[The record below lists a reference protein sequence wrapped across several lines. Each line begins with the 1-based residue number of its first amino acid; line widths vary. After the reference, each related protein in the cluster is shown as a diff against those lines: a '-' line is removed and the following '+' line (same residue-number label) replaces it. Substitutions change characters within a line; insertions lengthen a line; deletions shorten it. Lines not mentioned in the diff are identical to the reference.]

1 MFFKLRT
8 DYANYLVQCTYSMF
22 CVRNKPLIHWFFNSS
37 FQDHCTFKTSKRFC
51 SEHTCIPGSS
61 SRCLGCWWPPATFS
75 SSLGLWGDGKLTH
88 RDHDIL
94 ETGNTCSSPWAPS
107 QKPSSNS
114 CALDQEADGINE
126 AKKRVLKILAFFDR
140 TVRIYVVWRHQ
151 LWKWRHS
158 KRSRSSL
165 SRPAFRFDQSQTTRD
180 FSGQSENWF
189 DAFRLKWRKQKHIT
203 ENTWCPLNNFNFSNL
218 EGLSDVCPK

>member
-1 MFFKLRT
+1 MSTPVFRKAPVDVWVVDGLQPLFLHLWVFGET
-8 DYANYLVQCTYSMF
+8 ENWLTVTTTSWEQAILVLHLGRHLKSLPRIL
-22 CVRNKPLIHWFFNSS
+22 VHLI
-37 FQDHCTFKTSKRFC
+37 KK
-51 SEHTCIPGSS
+51 
-61 SRCLGCWWPPATFS
+61 
-75 SSLGLWGDGKLTH
+75 
-88 RDHDIL
+88 
-94 ETGNTCSSPWAPS
+94 
-107 QKPSSNS
+107 
-114 CALDQEADGINE
+114 

-165 SRPAFRFDQSQTTRD
+165 SRPAFRFNQSQTTRD

-203 ENTWCPLNNFNFSNL
+203 ENTWCPLNNL
-218 EGLSDVCPK
+218 EVVEEIEEVEEVLKSPFKAARHRGCRE